1 MDGVPHTSHSF
12 ADELEAIIAALIGG
26 IKYGI
31 KIRLPHSFIMT
42 MLFRNDLTSKEKIRN
57 ILKLVFE
64 HSSNLGIFA
73 TIYKVSKSLNNV
85 F

>member
-1 MDGVPHTSHSF
+1 MDGVKDTHSF
-12 ADELEAIIAALIGG
+12 AEELEAIIAALIGG

-42 MLFRNDLTSKEKIRN
+42 MLFRRNLSSKEKIYN

-73 TIYKVSKSLNNV
+73 TIYKVR
-85 F
+85 